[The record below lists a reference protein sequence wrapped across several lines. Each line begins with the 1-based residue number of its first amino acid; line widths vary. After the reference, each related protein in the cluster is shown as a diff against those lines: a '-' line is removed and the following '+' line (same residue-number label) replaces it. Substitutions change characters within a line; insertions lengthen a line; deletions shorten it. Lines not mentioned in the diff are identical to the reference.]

1 MAEPGEPQ
9 QPQQSQQTSLLSA
22 EAQSFVEGVG
32 AYFERF
38 ALPRI
43 GGCLLGLLLV
53 VDRPLSL
60 DDMANTLGVSRA
72 SVSTNMRLILAIGLA
87 ELVTLPGDRRDYY
100 RFTDDAWE
108 QAMLIDMEGVQALR
122 RLAARGLEVI
132 KTSENTAR
140 EHLDELI
147 AFSDLALEERRVTL
161 ERWRGFQRAKRE
173 KK

>member
-1 MAEPGEPQ
+1 MTAPPEPQ
-9 QPQQSQQTSLLSA
+9 FLSA
-22 EAQSFVEGVG
+22 ETQRFVESMGV
-32 AYFERF
+32 YFERY

-43 GGCLLGLLLV
+43 GGRLLGLLLV
-53 VDRPLSL
+53 ADRALSL
-60 DDMANTLGVSRA
+60 DDLASILSVSRA

-161 ERWRGFQRAKRE
+161 ERWRGFQRTERE